1 MKKTVILALAA
12 VCMAGCGAEKDH
24 EVKGIIVDATMNT
37 LMLVSAAGDTLG
49 FSTVDAER
57 ISPDGILLGD
67 TATVYFKGEAKPGE
81 FVPVFK
87 LVVAAAPRP
96 EKLLV
101 GSWVQPIPGIG
112 GTQGVTLQADG
123 TAASINMNT
132 LQYEKWS
139 YNGGDLVLCGKSI
152 GNGQTID
159 FADTVKVEKV
169 TADSLVLMRG
179 DYRDAYSRQAE

>member
-1 MKKTVILALAA
+1 
-12 VCMAGCGAEKDH
+12 MAGCGAEKDNQ
-24 EVKGIIVDATMNT
+24 EKGIIVDATMNT
-37 LMLVSAAGDTLG
+37 VTLVSAVGDTLG
-49 FSTVDAER
+49 FSTLDAER
-57 ISPDGILLGD
+57 VCPDGILLGD
-67 TATVYFKGEAKPGE
+67 TATVYFKGKLKQGE
-81 FVPVFK
+81 YIPVSK

-101 GSWVQPIPGIG
+101 GSWVQPIPGLEG
-112 GTQGVTLQADG
+112 SQGLALQVDG
-123 TAASINMNT
+123 TAASINMST

-139 YNGGDLVLCGKSI
+139 YDGGDLVLSGKSI

-169 TADSLVLMRG
+169 TADSLVLLRG